1 MVNPTNRAPDRA
13 RANDARTHRKVA
25 EAFTRFAPF
34 AQRPISSSSDA
45 RISGSVMFLYTSVG
59 YVSQCGCR

>member
-1 MVNPTNRAPDRA
+1 MRRSASYQAYKTGLMVNPTNRAPDEH

-25 EAFTRFAPF
+25 EAFTRSRSF

-45 RISGSVMFLYTSVG
+45 RISGS
-59 YVSQCGCR
+59 